1 MLKNTAIKIV
11 TSKLAAS
18 KLANVPLLPGSL
30 ILIGGLVVWR
40 LWSKQAQLQAETSV
54 LSDELQDV
62 KNQVAEIKATSD
74 GKSETSLSSTFK
86 KLFNR

>member
-1 MLKNTAIKIV
+1 MLENTAIKIV
-11 TSKLAAS
+11 TSKLAHA
-18 KLANVPLLPGSL
+18 PLLPGSL
-30 ILIGGLVVWR
+30 VLISGLVVWR

-62 KNQVAEIKATSD
+62 KNQVAEIKAIND

>member
-1 MLKNTAIKIV
+1 MLENTAIKIV
-11 TSKLAAS
+11 TGKLVNA
-18 KLANVPLLPGSL
+18 PLLPGSL
-30 ILIGGLVVWR
+30 ILVGGLVAWR
-40 LWSKQAQLQAETSV
+40 LWSKQMQLQAETSA

-62 KNQVAEIKATSD
+62 KKQVAEIKVTND

>member
-1 MLKNTAIKIV
+1 MLKNTAIKIA
-11 TSKLAAS
+11 TSKLANA
-18 KLANVPLLPGSL
+18 PLLPGSL

-40 LWSKQAQLQAETSV
+40 LWSKQLQLQAETSV

-62 KNQVAEIKATSD
+62 KKQVAEIKVTND
-74 GKSETSLSSTFK
+74 GKSETSLTSTFK